1 MKEKMPLSEYQKGF
15 RSILRSVSRPAAK
28 VTCIAVFEL
37 YLKYGIF
44 PNLVYVQ
51 AIAACSDGHLTN
63 PPRTLPDLEVEI
75 TTTSAFYRNLTNKKQ
90 TLRIKEVEENSP
102 RNLPLDK
109 IERNC
114 RNASTLIRVFT
125 RYAPEYFSDTSETRT
140 CLT

>member
-1 MKEKMPLSEYQKGF
+1 MKERLPLSEYKKGF
-15 RSILRSVSRPAAK
+15 ISILRSVSRPAAK

-37 YLKYGIF
+37 YLKYSIF

-63 PPRTLPDLEVEI
+63 PPRTLPDLEVDI
-75 TTTSAFYRNLTNKKQ
+75 TTTSAFYRDLTNKRQ
-90 TLRIKEVEENSP
+90 MLRIKEIEENSP
-102 RNLPLDK
+102 RSLSLDK
-109 IERNC
+109 IEKNC

-125 RYAPEYFSDTSETRT
+125 KFAPEYFSDIRETET

>member
-1 MKEKMPLSEYQKGF
+1 MKERMSLSDYKKGF
-15 RSILRSVSRPAAK
+15 LSILRTVSRPAAK

-37 YLKYGIF
+37 YLKYSIF

-63 PPRTLPDLEVEI
+63 PPKFLPDLEVEI
-75 TTTSAFYRNLTNKKQ
+75 TTTSAFYRCLTNKRQ
-90 TLRIKEVEENSP
+90 TSLIKEVEKNAP
-102 RNLPLDK
+102 RGFSLDN

-114 RNASTLIRVFT
+114 RNVSTLIRVFSKF
-125 RYAPEYFSDTSETRT
+125 APEYFSDNRETQT